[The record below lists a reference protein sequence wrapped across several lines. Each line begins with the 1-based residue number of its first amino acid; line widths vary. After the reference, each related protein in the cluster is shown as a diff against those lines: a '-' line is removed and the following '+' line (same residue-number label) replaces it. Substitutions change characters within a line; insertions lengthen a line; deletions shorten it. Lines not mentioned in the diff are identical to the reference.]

1 LICLIRMVWP
11 PPTIQAT
18 PEGEAPAEGQ
28 DAPAPGQ
35 GRGVPSS
42 AALDITPGPP
52 ALANAG
58 PSGSLPPNWLEQPD
72 GLVGAV
78 LGGRYR
84 VTSVL
89 GRGPMGISCEGESSR
104 GRQVTLKLI
113 PCPHELPVER
123 FAWLV
128 REALAMAHFDHA
140 NVVAGTDFGA
150 LEDGGA
156 FVSRARVPGVT
167 LRALLRQG
175 PLPLRRALD
184 LGRQIAAALA
194 GAHAQDIYHG
204 RLKPEN
210 VLVQA
215 GAQAGDLVKVVDFG
229 MSMLPVDVRMVA
241 TSASEARRLA
251 LRTRIYLPNAHLPGV
266 EALPASPAVDVYSLG
281 VVLFEMIA
289 GQPPFVFEAGGWP
302 RLDRGPLRF
311 AQHSP
316 PLGVPAAVDDLV
328 ASLLIPDAGVS
339 ASLMQTVLEGLLG
352 RPSVA
357 PVMVP
362 PPEPVTSQRASVIPP
377 ERTFADP
384 PPAPPAPAPAE
395 NHIPA
400 ARVPSFPSLPPGYPG
415 SLPAPQAFREPT
427 PHFSVHDPR
436 PSGSYPPLTLE
447 RAPSVFDAV
456 TAPPPGPASLD
467 EDETEFRPS
476 LMARLKRMFGRTK
489 PGGGL

>member
-1 LICLIRMVWP
+1 VTGAYGAASSMP
-11 PPTIQAT
+11 P
-18 PEGEAPAEGQ
+18 GLPA
-28 DAPAPGQ
+28 
-35 GRGVPSS
+35 S
-42 AALDITPGPP
+42 AALGVTPGPP
-52 ALANAG
+52 ALASAS
-58 PSGSLPPNWLEQPD
+58 PTGSLPANWLEQPD
-72 GLVGAV
+72 RLVGAV

-84 VTSVL
+84 ISSVL
-89 GRGPMGISCEGESSR
+89 GRGPMGITCEGESSR

-113 PCPHELPVER
+113 PRPHELPVER

-140 NVVAGTDFGA
+140 NVVPGTDFGA
-150 LEDGGA
+150 LADGGA
-156 FVSRARVPGVT
+156 FVSRARVPGVP

-184 LGRQIAAALA
+184 FGRQIAAALA
-194 GAHAQDIYHG
+194 AAHAQDIYHG

-241 TSASEARRLA
+241 ASATEARRLA
-251 LRTRIYLPNAHLPGV
+251 LRTRIYLPNAHVPGV
-266 EALPASPAVDVYSLG
+266 EALPASAAVDVYSLG

-289 GQPPFVFEAGGWP
+289 GQPPFVFENGGWP
-302 RLDRGPLRF
+302 SLERGPLRF
-311 AQHSP
+311 AQFSP

-328 ASLLIPDAGVS
+328 ASLLVPDAGVS

-357 PVMVP
+357 PVP
-362 PPEPVTSQRASVIPP
+362 PAPEAEPVTSQRASVAPPERSFSEAPP
-377 ERTFADP
+377 ERTFSEVP
-384 PPAPPAPAPAE
+384 QAPRASAPVE
-395 NHIPA
+395 NHAPT
-400 ARVPSFPSLPPGYPG
+400 ARVPSWPSLPPGYPG
-415 SLPAPQAFREPT
+415 SLPAPQALREP
-427 PHFSVHDPR
+427 PAPQFSVHDPR
-436 PSGSYPPLTLE
+436 PSGSYPPMTLE

-456 TAPPPGPASLD
+456 TAPPPGPPSMD

-476 LMARLKRMFGRTK
+476 LMARLKRMFGRSK